1 MASEKSTW
9 HEMTEE
15 ALESQLAT
23 LEADGQKM
31 KFEQAIRGIAD
42 NSQFKKMRQETA
54 RILTE
59 LRKRELSEYSA
70 EDLEGRSRIRARRA
84 RLKK

>member
-1 MASEKSTW
+1 
-9 HEMTEE
+9 MTEE
-15 ALESQLAT
+15 ALENELTTIENDS
-23 LEADGQKM
+23 QKM

-42 NSQFKKMRQETA
+42 NSQFKKMRQDKA